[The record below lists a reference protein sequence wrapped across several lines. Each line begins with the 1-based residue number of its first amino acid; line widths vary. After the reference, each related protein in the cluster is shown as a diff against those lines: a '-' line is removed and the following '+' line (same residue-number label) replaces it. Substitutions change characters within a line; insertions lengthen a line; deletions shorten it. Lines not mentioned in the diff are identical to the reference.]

1 MSIIQAQP
9 VDLLEGLA
17 IVLSVVSL
25 IITAVGFFASLKF
38 YRDGV
43 ELQNT
48 ANRALTKLEEK
59 TDFIQSQVGG
69 MFDKTLDA
77 AIGKRELLADQFEEL
92 NEQLEST
99 KKKLIEE
106 SIGQIGA
113 AGEQERKRLSG
124 IVDRQMALIR
134 EKVESTRESA
144 QEILDPQIIKD
155 LRPRTAQILSEIAKH
170 PAGTTIGQLSE
181 IEFREKLSRRYID
194 VQVHELMR
202 LGLVVRKQNKIVF
215 ANKFHDIKRD

>member
-9 VDLLEGLA
+9 IDLLEGLA

-25 IITAVGFFASLKF
+25 IITTVGFFASLKF

-43 ELQNT
+43 ELQNA

-59 TDFIQSQVGG
+59 TEFIQSQVGG

-77 AIGKRELLADQFEEL
+77 AIGKREILADQFEEL

-113 AGEQERKRLSG
+113 AGEQERKRLSR
-124 IVDRQMALIR
+124 IVDNQIALIR
-134 EKVESTRESA
+134 EKVETTRESA
-144 QEILDPQIIKD
+144 EEVVQAESLPPLKSTIVSLLQNSPDGLTTHQITES
-155 LRPRTAQILSEIAKH
+155 LQLLGLSQIGI
-170 PAGTTIGQLSE
+170 
-181 IEFREKLSRRYID
+181 SRRLR
-194 VQVHELMR
+194 ELMHLGFVIR
-202 LGLVVRKQNKIVF
+202 LGDGKYVLNTSTTRIPE
-215 ANKFHDIKRD
+215 

>member
-1 MSIIQAQP
+1 MSIIQAP
-9 VDLLEGLA
+9 PINLVEGLA

-25 IITAVGFFASLKF
+25 VITIVGFFASLKF

-77 AIGKRELLADQFEEL
+77 AIGKREILANQFEEL

-113 AGEQERKRLSG
+113 AGEQERRRLSG
-124 IVDRQMALIR
+124 IVDHQMALIR
-134 EKVESTRESA
+134 EKIESTRESA
-144 QEILDPQIIKD
+144 QEILDPQV
-155 LRPRTAQILSEIAKH
+155 LRNLPPTTARILSEIAKH
-170 PAGTTIGQLSE
+170 PDGITLLELSE
-181 IEFREKLSRRYID
+181 IDLGLRISRESLSRNG
-194 VQVHELMR
+194 HELLR
-202 LGLVVRKQNKIVF
+202 LGLVERK
-215 ANKFHDIKRD
+215 ANKYFLANNANDVKKD